1 MTFQASESRN
11 GGTNVKGG
19 LTTLLMRGSITMKN
33 LSLLVL
39 RITSVMILQEEKA
52 TTSPNQRAAHT
63 NRNNSDLGFQSRP

>member
-19 LTTLLMRGSITMKN
+19 LTTLQMRGSITMKN
-33 LSLLVL
+33 ISTLVL

-52 TTSPNQRAAHT
+52 TTSLNQRAAHT